1 MANTLTGLIPTIY
14 TTLDTVSRELV
25 GLIPAVTRDGKVSR
39 AAKDQTV
46 SSPVAPAASATDV
59 TAAMTVPTGGDQTI
73 GKKDITISKVR
84 AVPINWTGEEALS
97 LSQGVGQAGIFNDQ
111 LAQAFRTLTNEMEA
125 DLALLHKKFSRAY
138 GTAGTTPFATAADFT
153 DASETRRILVDNG
166 APQSDMHLI
175 INSAAGAKLR
185 GKQADS
191 TLQGSDRMLRQGVL
205 LDHSGMALRESAQ
218 ILTSTA
224 GTATSA
230 TTDNA
235 GYAVGATTITLAS
248 AGTGTLVAGDVI
260 TFAGDSNKYLVT
272 SGDADVSNGG
282 TITIAAPGLRVAMSA
297 ATKAITVVAA
307 AARNMAFT
315 RNAIVIANRLP
326 ALPPGGRDLAVDRLT
341 IQDPYSGIAFE
352 LALYL
357 GYRMVHYELSAAWGC
372 EVMKPEHTAIL
383 LG

>member
-315 RNAIVIANRLP
+315 RNAIVLANRLP